1 MPLTLNTRPDAY
13 GWIYGDYVAPNGER
27 HVVNIMPPKDEWAG
41 NLKLPGYEP
50 DDQDYVL
57 YIDGEEVGRMQRL
70 DPVEVAKLLESSNA
84 E

>member
-1 MPLTLNTRPDAY
+1 
-13 GWIYGDYVAPNGER
+13 
-27 HVVNIMPPKDEWAG
+27 MPPKDEWAG

-50 DDQDYVL
+50 DDQEYVL